1 MNIQTRI
8 HTHMA
13 DNLKILWAVPTT
25 AKVVRAYIHSY
36 MQRFTH
42 LRGGCCLSSDSR
54 GCMYAMQV
62 AQQLCKVA
70 VELEEAFG
78 APQDIE
84 GAIVG
89 SDVFIVQTRPQPM

>member
-1 MNIQTRI
+1 MSCVTCYSVYV
-8 HTHMA
+8 T
-13 DNLKILWAVPTT
+13 
-25 AKVVRAYIHSY
+25 
-36 MQRFTH
+36 
-42 LRGGCCLSSDSR
+42 
-54 GCMYAMQV
+54 QV
-62 AQQLCKVA
+62 GQQLCKVA